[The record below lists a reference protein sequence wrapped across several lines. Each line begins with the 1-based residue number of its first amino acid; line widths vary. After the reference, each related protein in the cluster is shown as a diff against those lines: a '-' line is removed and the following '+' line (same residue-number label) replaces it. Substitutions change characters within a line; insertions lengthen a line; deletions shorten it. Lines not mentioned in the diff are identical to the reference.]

1 MGAKEL
7 RLFIA
12 ISLPSDLQA
21 VLAAVANP
29 FKPVMGSTVR
39 WVKPSHLHVTLKF
52 LGEVDQGKISLLK
65 PELEQI
71 ASQYTP
77 MDLSF
82 QSCGVFPGWKDPRVI
97 WIGIQASQQLTSL
110 AGTLESELR
119 VLGFRS
125 EERPFS
131 PHLTLG
137 RVNGGLTQTQKEL
150 LLAQVDSS
158 KSTLY
163 GTLRADH
170 ITLFRS
176 DLQPE
181 GPRYTDMSHANF
193 STLHP

>member
-1 MGAKEL
+1 M

-21 VLAAVANP
+21 TLAAIANP
-29 FKPVMGSTVR
+29 LKQVMGSAVR
-39 WVKPSHLHVTLKF
+39 WVKPSNLHVTLKF

-65 PELEQI
+65 PKLEQI
-71 ASQYTP
+71 ASQYPP
-77 MDLSF
+77 MELSF
-82 QSCGVFPGWKDPRVI
+82 QGCGVFPGWENPRVI
-97 WIGIQASQQLTSL
+97 WIGIQTPQQLTSL

-119 VLGFRS
+119 VQGFRTG
-125 EERPFS
+125 ERPFS

-137 RVNGGLTQTQKEL
+137 RFNGALTQGQREL

-158 KSTLY
+158 KSTIY
-163 GTLRADH
+163 GTLSADH

-193 STLHP
+193 STLH